1 MPWTSAHPPP
11 APPRRGA
18 RILWAAALAGLALG
32 LPGGFGLAGAA
43 PTLPTAL
50 ALPLL
55 GLAALLA
62 LPLLHR
68 RPAAALSDP
77 LTGLADVPALRAA
90 LTAILAGA
98 RPDRP
103 PAVIALELDGFAAI
117 RDTLGPEGGDSLL
130 RQAAAR
136 LVATADTLTGDLRL
150 ALASVERARRNA
162 RAQVA
167 DHRRLLTLMRSGDL
181 AAAQAELER
190 HLRAAAVSVVAR
202 VTRG

>member
-43 PTLPTAL
+43 PTLPTPL
-50 ALPLL
+50 AMPLL

-62 LPLLHR
+62 QPLLHR

-136 LVATADTLTGDLRL
+136 LVATARAEDLVARTGQAEFVVLQGIGTQPD
-150 ALASVERARRNA
+150 
-162 RAQVA
+162 
-167 DHRRLLTLMRSGDL
+167 
-181 AAAQAELER
+181 AAARFAGRL
-190 HLRAAAVSVVAR
+190 VGAR
-202 VTRG
+202 